1 MSWDSDK
8 SDVDAPAIRDS
19 EETLVSVYDI
29 VIINKTIRANKFQD
43 AFKVRKNH
51 CLGVT
56 SPELK

>member
-29 VIINKTIRANKFQD
+29 VIINY
-43 AFKVRKNH
+43 
-51 CLGVT
+51 
-56 SPELK
+56 